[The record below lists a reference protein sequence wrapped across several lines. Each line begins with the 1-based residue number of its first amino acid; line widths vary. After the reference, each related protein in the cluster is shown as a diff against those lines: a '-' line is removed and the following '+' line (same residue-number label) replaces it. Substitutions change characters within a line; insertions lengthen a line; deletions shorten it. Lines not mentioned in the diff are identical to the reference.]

1 MAIFQYNQER
11 LYRKDPDLHLL
22 YWGKEDCKPGHT
34 VGPGVRDLYKI
45 HFIHKGT
52 GLVRIGNET
61 HQLNPGQGFLIYPH
75 VISYYEADEAEPW
88 TYSWI
93 GFQGVQVES
102 ILSRTRLSP
111 EQPVFPMDRRVMPS
125 MYEQLTE
132 ANAHAHSADLQLK
145 VILYEFMTALVEAAP
160 ASSMGDVFPNKW
172 DSYMIQAME
181 FIHAHYNE
189 SISIEGLA
197 ALLKLDRK
205 YFSAIFKEATGLPP
219 QQYLLQ
225 YRMNK
230 ASELLEKSNY
240 AIGEIANSVGYQDQ
254 LIFSKM
260 FKRVKGV
267 SPKQFRNQ
275 TYKNA

>member
-22 YWGKEDCKPGHT
+22 YWGKEACKPGHT

-45 HFIHKGT
+45 HFIHKGK
-52 GLVRIGNET
+52 GLVRIGSQT
-61 HQLNPGQGFLIYPH
+61 HHLTPGQGFLIYPD
-75 VISYYEADEAEPW
+75 VISYYEADQEEPW

-93 GFQGVQVES
+93 GFRGAQVES
-102 ILSRTRLSP
+102 ILARTRLTP
-111 EQPVFPMDRRVMPS
+111 EQAVFPMDRQVMPH

-132 ANAHAHSADLQLK
+132 ANAHAFSADLKLK
-145 VILYEFMTALVEAAP
+145 VIIYEFMAVLLEVAP
-160 ASSMGDVFPNKW
+160 ASSSGEEVRPNKW
-172 DSYMIQAME
+172 DSYLIQSME

-189 SISIEGLA
+189 PFSIEDLA
-197 ALLKLDRK
+197 SLLKLDRK

-230 ASELLEKSNY
+230 ACELLEKSNY

-267 SPKQFRNQ
+267 SPKLFRHM
-275 TYKNA
+275 K

>member
-1 MAIFQYNQER
+1 MAIFHYNQER
-11 LYRKDPDLHLL
+11 LFRKDPDLHLL
-22 YWGKEDCKPGHT
+22 HWGKEDCKPGHA
-34 VGPGVRDLYKI
+34 VGPGVRDMYKI
-45 HFIHKGT
+45 HLIHKGK
-52 GLVRIGNET
+52 GIVRIGNVT
-61 HQLNPGQGFLIYPH
+61 HQLNPGQGFLIFPH
-75 VISYYEADEAEPW
+75 VISYYEADQIEPW

-93 GFQGVQVES
+93 GFQGAQVES
-102 ILSRTRLSP
+102 IVSRTRLSP
-111 EQPVFPMDRRVMPS
+111 ENAIFPMDRKVMPT

-132 ANAHAHSADLQLK
+132 ANTYSNSADLHIKATLFS
-145 VILYEFMTALVEAAP
+145 FMTALLDVAP
-160 ASSMGDVFPNKW
+160 ASSSSDVLPTKW
-172 DSYMIQAME
+172 DSYIIQSME

-189 SISIEGLA
+189 PISIEGIA

-230 ASELLEKSNY
+230 ASDLLEKSNY

-267 SPKQFRNQ
+267 SPKQYRNS
-275 TYKNA
+275 N

>member
-11 LYRKDPDLHLL
+11 LTSKDPDLHLL
-22 YWGKEDCKPGHT
+22 YWGKEDCKPGHAC
-34 VGPGVRDLYKI
+34 GPGVRDLYKI
-45 HFIHKGT
+45 HFIHKGK

-61 HQLNPGQGFLIYPH
+61 HHLQPGQGFLIYPQ
-75 VISYYEADEAEPW
+75 VISYYEADQEKPW

-93 GFQGVQVES
+93 GFRGVQAES
-102 ILSRTRLSP
+102 ILSRTRLTP
-111 EQPVFPMDRRVMPS
+111 EHAVFPMDKKVMPS

-132 ANAHAHSADLQLK
+132 ANAHEFTADLQLK
-145 VILYEFMTALVEAAP
+145 MILYACMTALLEAAP
-160 ASSMGDVFPNKW
+160 ASSKGDGPPNKV
-172 DSYMIQAME
+172 DSYIIQSME

-189 SISIEGLA
+189 PIAIEELA
-197 ALLKLDRK
+197 SHLKLDRK

-219 QQYLLQ
+219 QQYLLH

-230 ASELLEKSNY
+230 ATELLEKSNY

-267 SPKQFRNQ
+267 SPKLFRN
-275 TYKNA
+275 TK